1 MREWERENGG
11 GTERGRGHSVFAF
24 KASAQNRVLKFLAL
38 VCYQQ
43 RLLVCVGLCASV
55 CVYVCPAL
63 PALSSCQLHA
73 GQSQHEHEASKGCLS
88 LVPLHPL
95 TFGKFRCIKRS
106 CPEQGRGQHLPP
118 NPHLA
123 LA

>member
-1 MREWERENGG
+1 MEGG
-11 GTERGRGHSVFAF
+11 QSVGRGHSVFAF

-43 RLLVCVGLCASV
+43 GRLVGVSVCADVVRVCV
-55 CVYVCPAL
+55 CVFVCPAL